1 MSCSLV
7 KKRHVENASMHE
19 NHWLLTAGSLDRPV
33 DESSRMDD
41 TLWGALRAFV
51 LYLPTWTSYKTAMF
65 GTASWVCPQFSTWDE
80 YSSIFPPV
88 HIYATIFETSVLI
101 IPIIQ
106 IHYFFLL
113 QFGDSQP
120 VACLSFCSVK
130 DWDKQ
135 KDSAASKST
144 NRELVFKLSVL
155 LFSKT

>member
-19 NHWLLTAGSLDRPV
+19 NHWLLTAGSLGASYAIVQWMRAVGWMIHCGEHCVP
-33 DESSRMDD
+33 SFYIYQHGPATKGLFCSAR
-41 TLWGALRAFV
+41 WG
-51 LYLPTWTSYKTAMF
+51 AMF
-65 GTASWVCPQFSTWDE
+65 GTASWVCPPFSTWDE

-106 IHYFFLL
+106 IHYLFLL
-113 QFGDSQP
+113 QFGDPQP

-144 NRELVFKLSVL
+144 NR
-155 LFSKT
+155 

>member
-7 KKRHVENASMHE
+7 KRRHVENASMHE

-41 TLWGALRAFV
+41 TLWGAPRALV
-51 LYLPTWTSYKTAMF
+51 LYLPTWTSYKTVVLLGKIGQCLEHFLGMP
-65 GTASWVCPQFSTWDE
+65 TIFSWDE

-88 HIYATIFETSVLI
+88 HIYATIFETSALI
-101 IPIIQ
+101 ILIIQ

-113 QFGDSQP
+113 QFGDPQP

-144 NRELVFKLSVL
+144 NR
-155 LFSKT
+155 